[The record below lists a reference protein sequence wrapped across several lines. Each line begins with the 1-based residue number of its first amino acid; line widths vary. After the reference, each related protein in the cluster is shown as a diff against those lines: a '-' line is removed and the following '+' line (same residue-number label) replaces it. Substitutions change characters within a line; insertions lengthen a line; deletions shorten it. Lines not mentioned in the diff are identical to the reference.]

1 MTQSAYDAAGRLTLT
16 TNPSHNTTQEQYD
29 AVGNTVALSG
39 GTALAA
45 TSVETR
51 TYDARN
57 EVATDT
63 TSGPGL
69 ATPLTTRTY
78 YDGDGNVEQ
87 VQQPN
92 GDVTV
97 NAYYPTDQ
105 LYTV

>member
-1 MTQSAYDAAGRLTLT
+1 VTQSAYDAAGRLTLT